1 MGKSDSIMS
10 SKLSQQNVELNQYKI
25 FTLNHCSKLCCIQTT
40 IQTSIWKLN
49 FEVAW
54 SNSEIQTAQIRLPT
68 STRNSECGE
77 DIKNESKFKKE
88 SKLFKSVFTRKSSQ
102 LNNIRNL
109 NNDVEILNDVEDKNN
124 PVIRKTNGSSLES
137 QITN

>member
-1 MGKSDSIMS
+1 MKEYEFKSNTMKESVRSIYTNSTAKNERKMLIIV
-10 SKLSQQNVELNQYKI
+10 KGHPTVR
-25 FTLNHCSKLCCIQTT
+25 
-40 IQTSIWKLN
+40 TSCNSLDK
-49 FEVAW
+49 
-54 SNSEIQTAQIRLPT
+54 NSEIQTAQIRLPT

-88 SKLFKSVFTRKSSQ
+88 SKLFESVFTRKSSQ